1 MPPLGARTEGGAAV
15 LPAGQDIDMLRDGDA
30 GVVLVLECGG
40 VFAMW
45 VEKFG
50 HDRLGPV
57 QPP

>member
-1 MPPLGARTEGGAAV
+1 
-15 LPAGQDIDMLRDGDA
+15 MLRDGDA